1 MTILDYLIL
10 ALMAALLVVGQLL
23 IINGNLNF
31 LLTIMVI
38 EIILILYCFMSHEPI
53 EKTKTDNDER

>member
-1 MTILDYLIL
+1 MQFKDYLIFI
-10 ALMAALLVVGQLL
+10 LLIGFLILGQFL

-53 EKTKTDNDER
+53 EKTKTDDDER